1 MSSISIIG
9 LKSHGF
15 VLSRKSIFAWY
26 QNRMYT
32 SSPGVWKIKL
42 RSDKLNFIRN
52 NGNLYSNPAKYPVQR
67 NMSTSSNKGPNEEV
81 HSHSHAEETSSSAD
95 SHSHSHSGG
104 NLFSHSHSH
113 SHQSNELLMAASKD
127 GFFKNPAV
135 RITWIGLLVNIGM
148 AVSKG
153 IGGVYFH
160 SQSLIADAIHSVSD
174 MVADFLTLAT
184 VNVSEKIGSP
194 THFPLGYGKLE
205 TVGSLMVS
213 GVLLFAGI
221 SVGWSSMLSIFE
233 YTLPTYLY
241 EYASM
246 IQIGHSHSHTAL
258 PTIDDASHGHSHSHS
273 HSHMDVA
280 NSNIAEGMDTPISL
294 AAQSPS
300 IAGAWLAGA
309 SILVKELL
317 FRKTMAVANE
327 TNSKVLVANAWH
339 HRVDSLTSMV
349 ALVTIS
355 GAYLFNVAWIDSIGG
370 LFVSILIIK
379 TGWGSFL
386 SSWYELVDRGEDP
399 SSEIYTKIMGITK
412 KEVAEVAGSGFD
424 IAKLSVLTSGAN
436 SNIYV
441 TLVENQG
448 KDYSLKELN
457 AIELKLVEAMKR
469 EDKFIKNIF
478 ILFKYNKEA

>member
-1 MSSISIIG
+1 M
-9 LKSHGF
+9 F
-15 VLSRKSIFAWY
+15 
-26 QNRMYT
+26 T
-32 SSPGVWKIKL
+32 SSPRAWKIKL
-42 RSDKLNFIRN
+42 RSDKPNFNRN
-52 NGNLYSNPAKYPVQR
+52 NGNLYSIQAKSYPVQR
-67 NMSTSSNKGPNEEV
+67 SMSTSSNKGLNEEV
-81 HSHSHAEETSSSAD
+81 HSHSHAEDNLSSAD

-113 SHQSNELLMAASKD
+113 SHQSNELLMAASKE

-135 RITWIGLLVNIGM
+135 RITWIGLLVNVGM

-213 GVLLFAGI
+213 GVLLFAGV

-273 HSHMDVA
+273 HGGGHMDVGH
-280 NSNIAEGMDTPISL
+280 SNLAEGMDTPISL
-294 AAQSPS
+294 AAPSPS

-317 FRKTMAVANE
+317 FRKTMAVAND

-386 SSWYELVDRGEDP
+386 SSWYELVDRGEHP
-399 SSEIYTKIMGITK
+399 SSEIYTKIMGITN
-412 KEVAEVAGSGFD
+412 KEVAEVASGGFD
-424 IAKLSVLTSGAN
+424 VAKLSVMTLGAN

-448 KDYSLKELN
+448 KDYLLKELN
-457 AIELKLVEAMKR
+457 LIELKLVEAMKK

-478 ILFKYNKEA
+478 ILFKHNRDAQP